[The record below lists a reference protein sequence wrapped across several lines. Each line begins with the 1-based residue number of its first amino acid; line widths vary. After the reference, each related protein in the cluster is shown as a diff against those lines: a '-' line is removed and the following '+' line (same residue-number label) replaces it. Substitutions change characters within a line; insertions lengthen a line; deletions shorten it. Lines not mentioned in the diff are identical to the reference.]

1 MHSTLHN
8 NLRSTY
14 SVGGIEIASRT
25 LLIAIFIGL
34 LSLTAMASTPTPPPE
49 AVPAPIPATQSIL
62 NSGENWTAPIDPATA
77 ATAPTPVPTVTPT
90 PTPSVTTI
98 TQIFHILRFPAES
111 IFDALNSVFQKTL
124 QEEGDKIENEVGQWS
139 QVFDEAFK
147 APPTDRYSNVARDSL
162 PVAAALAVP
171 LFLLR
176 LAIYHWNRLTGGD
189 DTALQAIGDW
199 ITAGIIAVAAGPV
212 LDLMVRAG
220 YWIAAQIAIGGSV
233 SNLAEQFVNVM
244 SIKGVLNVVVTS
256 FFGSLLSLGMML
268 GGLMALTAM
277 LFAIVASTAAMYIIA
292 MLVPPVAVLG
302 VIPQMRW
309 LRSLLIKAATLL
321 AVLPIVAGGVFVA
334 GVKASTLAT
343 SGLIAA
349 IIHLFWLWGAAGLL
363 MTMAGILGKI
373 TLGASADAL
382 GKIVGG
388 VKAVAGLAA
397 AAGLAATGVGAAAA
411 PAVAGAGAAGAGTT
425 GVGAAGA
432 RAVGGAG
439 TTSVGGAASAQAM
452 GHLDA
457 AEKFAN
463 KSVLYGALGL
473 RTPAGMA
480 RGLAHAQ
487 QLAAQKAM
495 LQERA
500 SKFSKSSTMPPTTMD
515 IARKSSGLDAFDQAS
530 ESFDSLIHQ
539 KGGYRLAP
547 LRDADPSGIGAAVRY
562 YADHPV
568 EVAKADDPLEAAVR
582 GAGNEAIVL
591 ADLLDF
597 KPKTS

>member
-1 MHSTLHN
+1 MRRH
-8 NLRSTY
+8 
-14 SVGGIEIASRT
+14 T

-124 QEEGDKIENEVGQWS
+124 REEGNKIESEAGQWS
-139 QVFDEAFK
+139 QVFAEAFQ
-147 APPTDRYSNVARDSL
+147 APPTGRYSKVARDSL

-176 LAIYHWNRLTGGD
+176 LAIYHWNRLTGEN
-189 DTALQAIGDW
+189 DTPLRAIGDW
-199 ITAGIIAVAAGPV
+199 ITAGIMAVAAGPV
-212 LDLMVRAG
+212 LDLMVQAG
-220 YWIAAQIAIGGSV
+220 YWMEKQIILKSVASSGS
-233 SNLAEQFVNVM
+233 LAEQFVNAM
-244 SIKGVLNVVVTS
+244 SISSILNRTVAS
-256 FFGSLLSLGMML
+256 FFSSTLSLGIVL
-268 GGLMALTAM
+268 GGLLALIAM
-277 LFAIVASTAAMYIIA
+277 LFAVVASTAALYVIA
-292 MLVPPVAVLG
+292 MLAPPVAVMG
-302 VIPQMRW
+302 VIPQMSW

-321 AVLPIVAGGVFVA
+321 AVLPIVTGGVFVA
-334 GVKASTLAT
+334 GVKASSFAAG
-343 SGLIAA
+343 GLIDAVV
-349 IIHLFWLWGAAGLL
+349 HLFWLWGAAGLL

-373 TLGASADAL
+373 TLGASAGAL
-382 GKIVGG
+382 GKMVGG
-388 VKAVAGLAA
+388 VKSVVGLAA

-411 PAVAGAGAAGAGTT
+411 PAVAGAGAAGAGAAGAGAAGVGGTGAGAA
-425 GVGAAGA
+425 GVGA
-432 RAVGGAG
+432 
-439 TTSVGGAASAQAM
+439 TSVGGAASAM
-452 GHLDA
+452 GHLNA

-463 KSVLYGALGL
+463 QSVLYGALGL

-487 QLAAQKAM
+487 QLAAQKTM

-500 SKFSKSSTMPPTTMD
+500 SNFTRSSSSTAMAPQSSMD
-515 IARKSSGLDAFDQAS
+515 IAHKSSGLDDFDRAF
-530 ESFDSLIHQ
+530 ESFDSLVRQ
-539 KGGYRLAP
+539 KGYHLGP
-547 LRDADPSGIGAAVRY
+547 LRDADPQGVGAAVRY
-562 YADHPV
+562 YANHPV
-568 EVAKADDPLEAAVR
+568 EVAKADNPLEAAVH
-582 GAGNEAIVL
+582 GAGSEAIVL

-597 KPKTS
+597 KPKAS